1 VKQCVVCP
9 EPLAAEAGAEVF
21 RGGGSAVDAAI
32 AAAYAQ
38 TVVSPVMTSIGGTG
52 VMQIFHAPTGRHL
65 VLDFMGYA
73 GSRAREDM
81 FVGHPSDEW
90 ILGYTSINVPTFVRG
105 THAAFHEFGSG
116 RVAWDSLIAPAIRY
130 AEEGFAVY
138 PYIHQYWR
146 ADNPVYQTPAP
157 FDGYRMVSM
166 TAACAEIFTVG
177 SRVHAIG
184 ERIVQADLARS
195 LRRIAE
201 GGADE
206 FYTGEI
212 GRRMAAD
219 LAENGAP
226 VTAEDLATCRLD
238 LYEPLKATY
247 RGLTIATDPFPNVG
261 VFLVELLNMLEHS
274 DLRSLEPADP
284 DFFRLMARAQWFAA
298 RDRAVL
304 TDTPRVGPRG
314 SAEHL
319 ISKEYA
325 RHLIEQPLPAVRR
338 AMDQTSEPRLG
349 GTTQVSAFDRDGSAV
364 SFTHS
369 IGTGSGVVTPG
380 LGFMYNN
387 QMHAYD
393 PRPGRPN
400 SIAPGRPPVTGGGP
414 TIVLRDGRVRFVL
427 GSPHGFRK
435 VSGMGHA
442 IVNLVDFGMSP
453 AGAVTSPRI
462 HCELD
467 PRVLAEEIF
476 FPLPAN
482 VAAALRQDGY
492 ELHPDLYGA
501 RVCLIE
507 ADWAHGV
514 SRAASDPRGG
524 GGLAEV

>member
-1 VKQCVVCP
+1 MKQCVVCP
-9 EPLAAEAGAEVF
+9 EPLAAEAGAEIF
-21 RGGGSAVDAAI
+21 RAGGSAVDAAI

-52 VMQIFHAPTGRHL
+52 VMQIFHAPTGRHMI
-65 VLDFMGYA
+65 LDFMGYA
-73 GSRAREDM
+73 GSRARDDV
-81 FVGHPSDEW
+81 FAGHPPNEW
-90 ILGYTSINVPTFVRG
+90 VLGYPSINVPTFVRG
-105 THAAFHEFGSG
+105 TYTAFERFGSG
-116 RVAWDSLIAPAIRY
+116 RLSWEALLAPAIRY

-157 FDGYRMVSM
+157 FDGYRMVTV
-166 TAACAEIFTVG
+166 TAACAAIFTVG
-177 SRVHAIG
+177 SRVHALG
-184 ERIVQADLARS
+184 ERIVQRDLAWT
-195 LRRIAE
+195 LRRIAA

-206 FYTGEI
+206 FYNGEV
-212 GRRMAAD
+212 GRRIAAD
-219 LAENGAP
+219 LEEHGAP
-226 VTAEDLATCRLD
+226 VTVEDLARCRVD
-238 LYEPLKATY
+238 IYEPLRGTY

-261 VFLVELLNMLEHS
+261 VFLIELLNMLEPT
-274 DLRSLEPADP
+274 DLEGMGPGP
-284 DFFRLMARAQWFAA
+284 EFFHLMARAQWFAA
-298 RDRAVL
+298 RDRAEL
-304 TDTPRVGPRG
+304 TDAPRKDLGG
-314 SAEHL
+314 SSRRL
-319 ISKEYA
+319 TSKEYA
-325 RHLIEQPLPAVRR
+325 RRLIEEPLRDGGHQADG
-338 AMDQTSEPRLG
+338 AAGSRLR

-414 TIVLRDGRVRFVL
+414 TIVLQEGRVRLVL

-435 VSGMGHA
+435 ISGMGHT

-453 AGAVTSPRI
+453 AAAVASPRI
-462 HCELD
+462 HCESA
-467 PRVLAEEIF
+467 PRVLAEETF
-476 FPLPAN
+476 FPLPVD

-492 ELHPDLYGA
+492 ELRPELYGA
-501 RVCLIE
+501 RVCLID
-507 ADWAHGV
+507 ADWANDT